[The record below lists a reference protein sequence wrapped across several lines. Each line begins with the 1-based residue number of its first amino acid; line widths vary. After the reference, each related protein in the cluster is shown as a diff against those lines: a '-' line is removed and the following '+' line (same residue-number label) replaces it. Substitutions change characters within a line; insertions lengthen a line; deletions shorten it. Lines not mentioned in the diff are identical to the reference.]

1 MLNPKGKGKKFTLP
15 IIKHK
20 FNFNSIFSKDN
31 IKEENELIYKRL
43 TKSKSVIQVN
53 VHNKDFKKY
62 SELCRKY
69 SDKKLNVT
77 KNVLKESFKG
87 NPILNDIFGNY
98 SSRSSKE
105 YLNQNYLNSSKI
117 TNKK

>member
-1 MLNPKGKGKKFTLP
+1 MLNPKGKGRKFTLP

-31 IKEENELIYKRL
+31 IKEENEL
-43 TKSKSVIQVN
+43 
-53 VHNKDFKKY
+53 
-62 SELCRKY
+62 CRKY

-77 KNVLKESFKG
+77 KNVLKESFRG

-98 SSRSSKE
+98 SSRSTKE
-105 YLNQNYLNSSKI
+105 YSNQNNLNSSKI